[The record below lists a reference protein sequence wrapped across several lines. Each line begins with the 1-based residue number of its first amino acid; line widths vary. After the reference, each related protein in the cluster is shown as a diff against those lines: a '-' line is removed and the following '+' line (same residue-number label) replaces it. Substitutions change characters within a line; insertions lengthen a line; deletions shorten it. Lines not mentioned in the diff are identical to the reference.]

1 MLIFIF
7 LGISAGFIAASIN
20 SFKDSPYENF
30 VWLKFFRSFF
40 LGAFIGFIYYLLHRY
55 RIVTFENLGILLL
68 SIIPAERGL
77 GELYKGFLK
86 QKNHP
91 EYIYVLKKLHVPL
104 GIYPIK
110 LLLAMVILIF
120 FSIIITSIVLIADVI
135 VSSTTPPLI
144 LKGIIIGF
152 FSTFIVATGGGIKDA
167 QFEGFNIKKFFRSP
181 IVGMFT
187 GVFLIHFTQEPILLV
202 LSNIGLERI
211 VVECYKTFITRRV
224 RGIHEG
230 KRPKYQQ
237 WFSRRWIFFF
247 TYCLNVL
254 FMFVLLF

>member
-40 LGAFIGFIYYLLHRY
+40 LGAFVGFVYYLLHRHG
-55 RIVTFENLGILLL
+55 IVTFENLGILLL
-68 SIIPAERGL
+68 SIIPAERGF

-86 QKNHP
+86 RKDHP
-91 EYIYVLKKLHVPL
+91 EYIHALKKLHVHL
-104 GIYPIK
+104 GTYPIK
-110 LLLAMVILIF
+110 LLLAIAILVIY
-120 FSIIITSIVLIADVI
+120 SIIVTFTVLLTNII
-135 VSSTTPPLI
+135 VSSTIPFI
-144 LKGIIIGF
+144 LKGLIVGF
-152 FSTFIVATGGGIKDA
+152 FSTLIVAIGGGVKDA
-167 QFEGFNIKKFFRSP
+167 QFEGFDIKKFFRSP

-187 GVFLIHFTQEPILLV
+187 GVFLILFTQEPILLV

-211 VVECYKTFITRRV
+211 AVECYKTFITRRV
-224 RGIHEG
+224 RGVHKG
-230 KRPKYQQ
+230 KKIAYPQ
-237 WFSRRWIFFF
+237 WLLWRWIFFF

-254 FMFVLLF
+254 FMLVLLF